1 MTLRQEAYAMID
13 DLDEDSL
20 QTVIE
25 TIRSVKPDVAAKV
38 ERESLQKS
46 QRAFERLEELR
57 KQAYLYVPKD
67 FDYEAA
73 RAEAMEEKYGRFT

>member
-1 MTLRQEAYAMID
+1 MTLRQEAYAMIN

-25 TIRSVKPDVAAKV
+25 MIRSVKPDVAQKV
-38 ERESLQKS
+38 EEESLQRSRK
-46 QRAFERLEELR
+46 AFEHLEELR
-57 KQAYLYVPKD
+57 KQAYLYIPKD

-73 RAEAMEEKYGRFT
+73 RAEAMEEKYGRFA

>member
-38 ERESLQKS
+38 ERESLQKI
-46 QRAFERLEELR
+46 
-57 KQAYLYVPKD
+57 
-67 FDYEAA
+67 
-73 RAEAMEEKYGRFT
+73 